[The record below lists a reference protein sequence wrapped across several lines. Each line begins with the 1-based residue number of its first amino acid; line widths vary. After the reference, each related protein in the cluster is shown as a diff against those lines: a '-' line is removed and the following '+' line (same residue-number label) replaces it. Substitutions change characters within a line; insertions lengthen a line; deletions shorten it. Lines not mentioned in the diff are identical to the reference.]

1 MNFSEA
7 FDHLKKDEVMSFLI
21 KKLGN
26 QITLTDRYDKDFAK
40 AISLLIIE
48 QQVSFKAAI
57 TIKGRFLKLILNKT
71 SKEIINIDDLQ
82 MQSVGI
88 SHRKV
93 SYIKN
98 TYSYFIRN
106 RVDFKTLDEKGVI
119 KELTQIKGIGKW
131 TAEMFL
137 IFILFKTDVFS
148 KGDLALLNSIKIN
161 YSLKDLSNKK
171 LDSFIKKWTPFN
183 TIASLLL
190 WKSIEEKIFFKKTQ
204 KRLKNSQN

>member
-7 FDHLKKDEVMSFLI
+7 FDHLRKDEVMSFLI

-93 SYIKN
+93 NYIKN
-98 TYSYFIRN
+98 TYSYFIKN
-106 RVDFKTLDEKGVI
+106 KIDFKTLDEKGVI

-161 YSLKDLSNKK
+161 YSLKDLSNQK

-190 WKSIEEKIFFKKTQ
+190 WKSIEEKIFFKK
-204 KRLKNSQN
+204 S

>member
-71 SKEIINIDDLQ
+71 SKEIIDIDDLE

-93 SYIKN
+93 NYIKN
-98 TYSYFIRN
+98 TYSYFIKN
-106 RVDFKTLDEKGVI
+106 KIDFKTLDEKGVI

-161 YSLKDLSNKK
+161 YSIKDLSNKK

-190 WKSIEEKIFFKKTQ
+190 WKSIEEKIFFKK
-204 KRLKNSQN
+204 S

>member
-1 MNFSEA
+1 MNLSEA

-71 SKEIINIDDLQ
+71 SKEIIDIDDLE

-93 SYIKN
+93 NYIKN
-98 TYSYFIRN
+98 TYSYFIKN
-106 RVDFKTLDEKGVI
+106 KIDFKTLDEKGVI

-148 KGDLALLNSIKIN
+148 KGDLALLNSVKIN
-161 YSLKDLSNKK
+161 YSLKDLSNQK

-190 WKSIEEKIFFKKTQ
+190 WKSIEEKIFFKK
-204 KRLKNSQN
+204 S

>member
-1 MNFSEA
+1 LNFSEA

-57 TIKGRFLKLILNKT
+57 TIKRRFLKLILNKT
-71 SKEIINIDDLQ
+71 SKEIINIDDSE

-93 SYIKN
+93 NYIKN
-98 TYSYFIRN
+98 TYSYFIKN
-106 RVDFKTLDEKGVI
+106 KIDFKTLDEKGVI

-161 YSLKDLSNKK
+161 YSLKDLSNQK

-190 WKSIEEKIFFKKTQ
+190 WKSIEEKIFFQ
-204 KRLKNSQN
+204 KIIK

>member
-1 MNFSEA
+1 MNFSEG
-7 FDHLKKDEVMSFLI
+7 FDYLRKDEVMSFLI

-26 QITLTDRYDKDFAK
+26 KITLTDRYDKDFAK

-71 SKEIINIDDLQ
+71 SKEIINIDDSE

-93 SYIKN
+93 NYIKN
-98 TYSYFIRN
+98 TYSYFIKN
-106 RVDFKTLDEKGVI
+106 KIDFKTLDEKGVI

-161 YSLKDLSNKK
+161 YSLKDLSNQK

-190 WKSIEEKIFFKKTQ
+190 WKSIEEKIFFQ
-204 KRLKNSQN
+204 KIIK

>member
-1 MNFSEA
+1 MNFSEG
-7 FDHLKKDEVMSFLI
+7 FDYLRKDEVMSFLI

-26 QITLTDRYDKDFAK
+26 QITLTDRYDKDFAR

-71 SKEIINIDDLQ
+71 SKEIIDIDDLE

-88 SHRKV
+88 SHRKEN
-93 SYIKN
+93 YIKN
-98 TYSYFIRN
+98 TYSYFIKN
-106 RVDFKTLDEKGVI
+106 NVDFKTLDEKGVI

-148 KGDLALLNSIKIN
+148 KGDLALLNSIKTN

-190 WKSIEEKIFFKKTQ
+190 WKSIEDKIFFKK
-204 KRLKNSQN
+204 S

>member
-7 FDHLKKDEVMSFLI
+7 FDHLKKEEVMSFLI

-71 SKEIINIDDLQ
+71 NEEIINIDDLQ
-82 MQSVGI
+82 MKSVGI

-93 SYIKN
+93 NYIKN
-98 TYSYFIRN
+98 TYSYFIKN
-106 RVDFKTLDEKGVI
+106 KVDFETLDEKGVI

-161 YSLKDLSNKK
+161 YSLKDLSNQK

-190 WKSIEEKIFFKKTQ
+190 WKSIEEKIFFKK
-204 KRLKNSQN
+204 

>member
-21 KKLGN
+21 KKLVN

-71 SKEIINIDDLQ
+71 SKEIIDIYDLD

-93 SYIKN
+93 NYIKN
-98 TYSYFIRN
+98 KYSYFIKN
-106 RVDFKTLDEKGVI
+106 NVDFKTLDEKGVI

-161 YSLKDLSNKK
+161 YSLKDLSNQK
-171 LDSFIKKWTPFN
+171 LDSLIKKWTPFN

-190 WKSIEEKIFFKKTQ
+190 WKSIEEKIFFKK
-204 KRLKNSQN
+204 S

>member
-71 SKEIINIDDLQ
+71 SKEIINIDDLE

-93 SYIKN
+93 NYIKN
-98 TYSYFIRN
+98 TYSYFIKN
-106 RVDFKTLDEKGVI
+106 KIDFKTLDEKGVI

-161 YSLKDLSNKK
+161 YSLKDLSNQK
-171 LDSFIKKWTPFN
+171 LDSLIKKWTPFN

-190 WKSIEEKIFFKKTQ
+190 WKSIEEKIFFKK
-204 KRLKNSQN
+204 S

>member
-26 QITLTDRYDKDFAK
+26 QITLTDRYDKDFAR

-71 SKEIINIDDLQ
+71 SKEIIDIDDLE

-93 SYIKN
+93 NYIKN
-98 TYSYFIRN
+98 TYSYFIKN
-106 RVDFKTLDEKGVI
+106 KIDFKTLDEKGVI

-161 YSLKDLSNKK
+161 YSLKDLSNQK

-190 WKSIEEKIFFKKTQ
+190 WKSIEEKIFFQ
-204 KRLKNSQN
+204 KIIK

>member
-26 QITLTDRYDKDFAK
+26 QITLKDRYDKDFAK

-71 SKEIINIDDLQ
+71 SKEIIDIDDLE

-93 SYIKN
+93 NYIKN
-98 TYSYFIRN
+98 TYSYFIKN
-106 RVDFKTLDEKGVI
+106 KIDFKTLDEKGVI

-148 KGDLALLNSIKIN
+148 KGDLALLNSVKIN
-161 YSLKDLSNKK
+161 YSLKDLSNQK

-190 WKSIEEKIFFKKTQ
+190 WKSIEDKIFFKK
-204 KRLKNSQN
+204 S

>member
-1 MNFSEA
+1 MNFSEG
-7 FDHLKKDEVMSFLI
+7 FDYLRKDEVMSFLI

-71 SKEIINIDDLQ
+71 SKEIINIDDSE

-93 SYIKN
+93 NYIKN
-98 TYSYFIRN
+98 TYSYFIKN
-106 RVDFKTLDEKGVI
+106 KIDFKTLDEKGVI

-161 YSLKDLSNKK
+161 YSLKDLSNQK
-171 LDSFIKKWTPFN
+171 LDSLIKKWTPFN

-190 WKSIEEKIFFKKTQ
+190 WKSIEEKIFFKK
-204 KRLKNSQN
+204 S

>member
-1 MNFSEA
+1 LNFSEA
-7 FDHLKKDEVMSFLI
+7 FDHLRKDEVMSFLI

-26 QITLTDRYDKDFAK
+26 QITLKDRYDKDFAK

-71 SKEIINIDDLQ
+71 SKEIIDIDDLE
-82 MQSVGI
+82 MQSIGI

-93 SYIKN
+93 NYIKN
-98 TYSYFIRN
+98 TYSYFIKN
-106 RVDFKTLDEKGVI
+106 KIDFKTLDEKGVI

-161 YSLKDLSNKK
+161 YSLKDLSNQK
-171 LDSFIKKWTPFN
+171 LDSLIKKWTPFN

-190 WKSIEEKIFFKKTQ
+190 WKSIEEKIFFKK
-204 KRLKNSQN
+204 S

>member
-93 SYIKN
+93 NYIKN
-98 TYSYFIRN
+98 TYSYFIKN
-106 RVDFKTLDEKGVI
+106 KIDFKTLDEKGVI

-161 YSLKDLSNKK
+161 YSLKDLSNQK
-171 LDSFIKKWTPFN
+171 LDSLIKKWTPFN

-190 WKSIEEKIFFKKTQ
+190 WKSIEEKIFFKK
-204 KRLKNSQN
+204 S

>member
-57 TIKGRFLKLILNKT
+57 TIKGRFLNLILNKT

-82 MQSVGI
+82 MQSIGI

-93 SYIKN
+93 NYIKN
-98 TYSYFIRN
+98 TYSYFIKN
-106 RVDFKTLDEKGVI
+106 KIDFKTLDKKGVI

-161 YSLKDLSNKK
+161 YSIKDLSNKK

-190 WKSIEEKIFFKKTQ
+190 WKSIEEKIFFKK
-204 KRLKNSQN
+204 S

>member
-1 MNFSEA
+1 LNFSEA

-71 SKEIINIDDLQ
+71 SEEIINIDDSE
-82 MQSVGI
+82 MQSIGI

-93 SYIKN
+93 NYIKN
-98 TYSYFIRN
+98 TYSYFIKN
-106 RVDFKTLDEKGVI
+106 KIDFKTLDEKGVI

-161 YSLKDLSNKK
+161 YSLKDLSNQK
-171 LDSFIKKWTPFN
+171 LDSLIKKWTPFN

-190 WKSIEEKIFFKKTQ
+190 WKSIEEKIFFKK
-204 KRLKNSQN
+204 S

>member
-1 MNFSEA
+1 LNFSEA
-7 FDHLKKDEVMSFLI
+7 FDYLRKDEVMSFLI

-93 SYIKN
+93 NYIKN
-98 TYSYFIRN
+98 TYSYFIKN
-106 RVDFKTLDEKGVI
+106 KIDFKTLDEKGVI

-161 YSLKDLSNKK
+161 YSLKDLSNQK

-190 WKSIEEKIFFKKTQ
+190 WKSIEEKIFFKK
-204 KRLKNSQN
+204 S

>member
-7 FDHLKKDEVMSFLI
+7 FDHLRKDEVMSFLI

-71 SKEIINIDDLQ
+71 SKEIIDIDDLE

-93 SYIKN
+93 NYIKN
-98 TYSYFIRN
+98 TYSYFIKN
-106 RVDFKTLDEKGVI
+106 KIDFKTLDEKGVI

-190 WKSIEEKIFFKKTQ
+190 WKSIEDKIFFKK
-204 KRLKNSQN
+204 S

>member
-26 QITLTDRYDKDFAK
+26 QITLKDRYDKDFAK

-71 SKEIINIDDLQ
+71 SKEIIDIDDLE

-93 SYIKN
+93 NYIKN
-98 TYSYFIRN
+98 TYSYFIKN
-106 RVDFKTLDEKGVI
+106 NVDFKTLDEKGVI
-119 KELTQIKGIGKW
+119 KELTQIKGIGTW

-161 YSLKDLSNKK
+161 YSLKDLSNQK
-171 LDSFIKKWTPFN
+171 LDSFIKNGLLST
-183 TIASLLL
+183 LLL
-190 WKSIEEKIFFKKTQ
+190 HFYFGNQLKRKFFS
-204 KRLKNSQN
+204 KNDNNH

>member
-57 TIKGRFLKLILNKT
+57 TIKGRFLNLILNKT

-82 MQSVGI
+82 MQSIGI

-93 SYIKN
+93 NYIKN
-98 TYSYFIRN
+98 TYSYFIKN
-106 RVDFKTLDEKGVI
+106 KIDFKTLDEKGVI

-161 YSLKDLSNKK
+161 YSIKDLSNKK

-204 KRLKNSQN
+204 K

>member
-1 MNFSEA
+1 LNFSEA
-7 FDHLKKDEVMSFLI
+7 FDHLRKDEVMSFLI

-57 TIKGRFLKLILNKT
+57 TIKGRFLNLILNKT

-82 MQSVGI
+82 MQSIGI

-93 SYIKN
+93 NYIKN
-98 TYSYFIRN
+98 TYSYFIKN
-106 RVDFKTLDEKGVI
+106 KIDFKTLDEKGVI

-137 IFILFKTDVFS
+137 IFILFKIDVFS
-148 KGDLALLNSIKIN
+148 RGDLALLNSIKTN
-161 YSLKDLSNKK
+161 YSLKELSNQK

-204 KRLKNSQN
+204 K

>member
-1 MNFSEA
+1 MNVSEA
-7 FDHLKKDEVMSFLI
+7 FDHLRKDEVMSFLI

-57 TIKGRFLKLILNKT
+57 TIKGRFLNLILNKT

-82 MQSVGI
+82 MQSIGI

-93 SYIKN
+93 NYIKN
-98 TYSYFIRN
+98 TYSYFIKN
-106 RVDFKTLDEKGVI
+106 KIDFKTLDEKGVI

-161 YSLKDLSNKK
+161 YSLKDLSNQK

-204 KRLKNSQN
+204 K

>member
-71 SKEIINIDDLQ
+71 SKEIIDIDDLE

-93 SYIKN
+93 NYIKN
-98 TYSYFIRN
+98 TYSYFIKN
-106 RVDFKTLDEKGVI
+106 KIDFKTLDEKGVI

-148 KGDLALLNSIKIN
+148 KGDLALLNSVKIN
-161 YSLKDLSNKK
+161 YSLKDLSNQK

-190 WKSIEEKIFFKKTQ
+190 WKSIEEKIFFKK
-204 KRLKNSQN
+204 S

>member
-7 FDHLKKDEVMSFLI
+7 FDHLRKDEVMSFLI

-71 SKEIINIDDLQ
+71 SKEIINIDDLR
-82 MQSVGI
+82 MQSIGI

-93 SYIKN
+93 NYIKN
-98 TYSYFIRN
+98 TYSYFIKN
-106 RVDFKTLDEKGVI
+106 KIDFKTLDEKGVI

-161 YSLKDLSNKK
+161 YSIKDLSNKK

-204 KRLKNSQN
+204 K

>member
-7 FDHLKKDEVMSFLI
+7 FDYLRKDEVMSFLI

-57 TIKGRFLKLILNKT
+57 TIKGRFLNLILNKT

-82 MQSVGI
+82 MQSIGI

-93 SYIKN
+93 NYIKN
-98 TYSYFIRN
+98 TYSYFIKN
-106 RVDFKTLDEKGVI
+106 KIDFKTLDEKGVI

-161 YSLKDLSNKK
+161 YSLKDLSNQK
-171 LDSFIKKWTPFN
+171 LDSLIKKWTPFN

-190 WKSIEEKIFFKKTQ
+190 WKSIEEKIFFKK
-204 KRLKNSQN
+204 S

>member
-71 SKEIINIDDLQ
+71 SKEIINIDDLE
-82 MQSVGI
+82 MQSIGI

-93 SYIKN
+93 NYIKN
-98 TYSYFIRN
+98 TYSYFIKN
-106 RVDFKTLDEKGVI
+106 KIDFKTLDEKGVI

-148 KGDLALLNSIKIN
+148 KGDLALLNSVKIN
-161 YSLKDLSNKK
+161 YSLKDLSNQK

-190 WKSIEEKIFFKKTQ
+190 WKSIEEKIFFKK
-204 KRLKNSQN
+204 S

>member
-71 SKEIINIDDLQ
+71 SKEIINIDDLE
-82 MQSVGI
+82 MQSIGI

-93 SYIKN
+93 NYIKN
-98 TYSYFIRN
+98 TYSYFIKN
-106 RVDFKTLDEKGVI
+106 KIDFKTLDEKGVI

-161 YSLKDLSNKK
+161 YSLKDLSNQK
-171 LDSFIKKWTPFN
+171 LDSLIKKWTPFN

-190 WKSIEEKIFFKKTQ
+190 WKSIEEKIFFQ
-204 KRLKNSQN
+204 KIIK

>member
-1 MNFSEA
+1 LNFSEG
-7 FDHLKKDEVMSFLI
+7 FDYLRKDEVMSFLI

-71 SKEIINIDDLQ
+71 SEEIINIDDSEI
-82 MQSVGI
+82 QSIGI

-93 SYIKN
+93 NYIKN
-98 TYSYFIRN
+98 TYSYFIKN
-106 RVDFKTLDEKGVI
+106 KIDFKTLDEKGVI

-161 YSLKDLSNKK
+161 YSLKDLSNQK
-171 LDSFIKKWTPFN
+171 LDSLIKKWTPFN

-190 WKSIEEKIFFKKTQ
+190 WKSIEEKIFFKK
-204 KRLKNSQN
+204 S

>member
-71 SKEIINIDDLQ
+71 SKEIINIDDLE

-93 SYIKN
+93 NYIKN
-98 TYSYFIRN
+98 TYSYFIKN
-106 RVDFKTLDEKGVI
+106 KIDFKTLDEKGVI

-161 YSLKDLSNKK
+161 YSLKDLSNQK

-190 WKSIEEKIFFKKTQ
+190 WKSIEEKIFFKK
-204 KRLKNSQN
+204 S

>member
-7 FDHLKKDEVMSFLI
+7 FDHLKKEEVMSFLI

-71 SKEIINIDDLQ
+71 NEEIINIDDLQ
-82 MQSVGI
+82 MKSVGI

-93 SYIKN
+93 NYIKN
-98 TYSYFIRN
+98 TYSYFIKN
-106 RVDFKTLDEKGVI
+106 KVDFETLDEKGVI

-161 YSLKDLSNKK
+161 YSLKDLSNQK
-171 LDSFIKKWTPFN
+171 LDSLIKKWTPFN

-190 WKSIEEKIFFKKTQ
+190 WKSIEEKIFFKK
-204 KRLKNSQN
+204 R

>member
-7 FDHLKKDEVMSFLI
+7 FDHLKKEEVMSFLI

-71 SKEIINIDDLQ
+71 CKEIINIDDLE

-93 SYIKN
+93 NYIKN
-98 TYSYFIRN
+98 TYSYFIKN
-106 RVDFKTLDEKGVI
+106 KIDFKTLDEKGVI
-119 KELTQIKGIGKW
+119 KELIQIKGIGKW

-161 YSLKDLSNKK
+161 YSLKDLSNQK

-190 WKSIEEKIFFKKTQ
+190 WKSIEEKIFFKK
-204 KRLKNSQN
+204 R

>member
-7 FDHLKKDEVMSFLI
+7 FDHLKKDKVMSFLI

-71 SKEIINIDDLQ
+71 SKEIINIDDLE
-82 MQSVGI
+82 MQSIGI

-93 SYIKN
+93 NYIKN
-98 TYSYFIRN
+98 TYSYFIKN
-106 RVDFKTLDEKGVI
+106 KIDFKTLDEKGVI

-161 YSLKDLSNKK
+161 YSLKDLSNQK

-190 WKSIEEKIFFKKTQ
+190 WKSIEEKIFFKK
-204 KRLKNSQN
+204 S

>member
-26 QITLTDRYDKDFAK
+26 QITLKDRYDKDFAK

-71 SKEIINIDDLQ
+71 NEEIINIDDLQ
-82 MQSVGI
+82 MKSVGI

-93 SYIKN
+93 NYIKN
-98 TYSYFIRN
+98 TYSYFIKN
-106 RVDFKTLDEKGVI
+106 NVDFKTLDEKGVI

-148 KGDLALLNSIKIN
+148 KGDLALLNSIKTN

-190 WKSIEEKIFFKKTQ
+190 WKSIEDKIFFKK
-204 KRLKNSQN
+204 S

>member
-71 SKEIINIDDLQ
+71 SKEIINIDDLR
-82 MQSVGI
+82 MQSIGI

-93 SYIKN
+93 NYIKN
-98 TYSYFIRN
+98 TYSYFIKN
-106 RVDFKTLDEKGVI
+106 KIDFKTLDEKGVI

-161 YSLKDLSNKK
+161 YSLKDLSNQK

-190 WKSIEEKIFFKKTQ
+190 WKSIEEKIFFKK
-204 KRLKNSQN
+204 S

>member
-1 MNFSEA
+1 MNFSQA
-7 FDHLKKDEVMSFLI
+7 FDHLRKDEVMSFLI

-71 SKEIINIDDLQ
+71 SKEIINIDDLR
-82 MQSVGI
+82 MQSIGI

-93 SYIKN
+93 NYIKN
-98 TYSYFIRN
+98 TYSYFIKN
-106 RVDFKTLDEKGVI
+106 KIDFKTLDEKGVI

-161 YSLKDLSNKK
+161 YSIKDLSNKK

-204 KRLKNSQN
+204 K

>member
-1 MNFSEA
+1 LNFSEG
-7 FDHLKKDEVMSFLI
+7 FDYLRKDEVMSFLI

-26 QITLTDRYDKDFAK
+26 QITLTDRYDKDFAR

-71 SKEIINIDDLQ
+71 SKEIINIDDLE
-82 MQSVGI
+82 MQSIGI

-93 SYIKN
+93 NYIKN
-98 TYSYFIRN
+98 TYSYFIKN
-106 RVDFKTLDEKGVI
+106 KIDFKTLDEKGVI

-161 YSLKDLSNKK
+161 YSLKDLSNQK

-190 WKSIEEKIFFKKTQ
+190 WKSIEEKIFFQ
-204 KRLKNSQN
+204 KIIK